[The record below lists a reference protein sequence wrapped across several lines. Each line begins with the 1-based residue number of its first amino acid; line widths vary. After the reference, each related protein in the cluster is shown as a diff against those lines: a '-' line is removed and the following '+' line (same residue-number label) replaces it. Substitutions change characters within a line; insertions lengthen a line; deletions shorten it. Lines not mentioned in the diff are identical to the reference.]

1 MLKEIIALYKGTNV
15 VAPIADG
22 LKTLNVAVGDCDC
35 VDGDC
40 SNCD

>member
-1 MLKEIIALYKGTNV
+1 MLKKMLALYKGTNKIAP
-15 VAPIADG
+15 VAEGI
-22 LKTLNVAVGDCDC
+22 KTYSKGMLDSNC